1 MKSTHNDQNVT
12 LTRSLSILRD
22 LKENVF
28 RCKCCR
34 SKFSFLRP
42 HRTCMVCSNL
52 VCQSCSKNRWNKER
66 IPEKNLRE
74 AKTKRN
80 YRVCNDCVTN
90 NPKMLLEQF
99 KRNQD
104 DHVLSLYHTKPVA
117 RTPILQNNDKSV
129 EETECKSKSP
139 APHPMLKY
147 FYDPSKDESKRFS
160 WNYNPGALSGV
171 CRNAG
176 GASPSSAECNYVSTP
191 SSSSFKSPYHFES
204 PPCTSIQMSPKLRS
218 QSSHIRSYYGRGA
231 MAN

>member
-1 MKSTHNDQNVT
+1 MKSTQNDQNVT
-12 LTRSLSILRD
+12 LTRSLSLLRD

-34 SKFSFLRP
+34 SKFNFLRP

-52 VCQSCSKNRWNKER
+52 VCRSCSKNRWKKQR
-66 IPEKNLRE
+66 IPEKNLRD
-74 AKTKRN
+74 AKTKPN
-80 YRVCNDCVTN
+80 YRVCNDCVRN

-104 DHVLSLYHTKPVA
+104 DHVLSLYLTKPVA
-117 RTPILQNNDKSV
+117 RRTPTIQKDDDDKS
-129 EETECKSKSP
+129 P
-139 APHPMLKY
+139 PPPHPMQKY

-160 WNYNPGALSGV
+160 WHYNPGAQSGRYRIV
-171 CRNAG
+171 DG
-176 GASPSSAECNYVSTP
+176 GASSSK
-191 SSSSFKSPYHFES
+191 FKSS
-204 PPCTSIQMSPKLRS
+204 PCTSIQCSPKLCS